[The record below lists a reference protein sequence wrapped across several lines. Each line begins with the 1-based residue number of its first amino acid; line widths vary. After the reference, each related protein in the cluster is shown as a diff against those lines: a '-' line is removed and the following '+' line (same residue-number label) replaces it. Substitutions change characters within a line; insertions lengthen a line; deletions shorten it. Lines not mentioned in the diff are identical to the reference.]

1 MDKKFNSFLL
11 ILGIIFTLIT
21 GLFQFFI
28 NIHLFNLKKYGG
40 SWKLLLCVLYHH
52 CTGMPLDRQYD

>member
-28 NIHLFNLKKYGG
+28 
-40 SWKLLLCVLYHH
+40 KLLIYKNICSKLYLNER
-52 CTGMPLDRQYD
+52 TLYFVGL